1 MHLKP
6 SRGDALNVG
15 ETHQGPA
22 NTRKALHAPPAT
34 LVARMRKQAKR
45 MYGVTRVCV
54 GGLPLEGRGEGTGGG
69 TCRLGGRAT
78 LHPCP
83 QGSPRASLSSQTVR
97 AACLSLIHA
106 LGSLLAL
113 LSTLC
118 K

>member
-54 GGLPLEGRGEGTGGG
+54 GRRLPWKGGVKGREGHLQAWGEGHAASLPPGLTP
-69 TCRLGGRAT
+69 REPALADRA
-78 LHPCP
+78 CCMP
-83 QGSPRASLSSQTVR
+83 QFDPRAR
-97 AACLSLIHA
+97 IIA
-106 LGSLLAL
+106 GS
-113 LSTLC
+113 TFYPV
-118 K
+118 

>member
-54 GGLPLEGRGEGTGGG
+54 GRRLPWKGGVKGRGG

-83 QGSPRASLSSQTVR
+83 RGSPRASLRSQTVR

>member
-54 GGLPLEGRGEGTGGG
+54 GRRLPWKGGVKGRGGAPAGLGGG
-69 TCRLGGRAT
+69 PRCIPAPGAHPARACARRPCV
-78 LHPCP
+78 LH
-83 QGSPRASLSSQTVR
+83 ASV
-97 AACLSLIHA
+97 
-106 LGSLLAL
+106 
-113 LSTLC
+113 
-118 K
+118 